1 MKFPQPS
8 LSPRR
13 WLDSLLAILAGN
25 ALYFLVLM
33 PRVPRWLVHQP
44 FRLDAGLLLDF
55 LLCLAIYGLARSVGR
70 SAGSAS

>member
-1 MKFPQPS
+1 LVS
-8 LSPRR
+8 ARR

-25 ALYFLVLM
+25 ALYFFVVL

-55 LLCLAIYGLARSVGR
+55 LLCLALYGLARSVGR
-70 SAGSAS
+70 SAGPTS

>member
-1 MKFPQPS
+1 MRAVKPW

-13 WLDSLLAILAGN
+13 WLESLLAILAGN

-44 FRLDAGLLLDF
+44 FRLDPGLLLDF
-55 LLCLAIYGLARSVGR
+55 LLCLAIYGLARRVGR
-70 SAGSAS
+70 SWRS